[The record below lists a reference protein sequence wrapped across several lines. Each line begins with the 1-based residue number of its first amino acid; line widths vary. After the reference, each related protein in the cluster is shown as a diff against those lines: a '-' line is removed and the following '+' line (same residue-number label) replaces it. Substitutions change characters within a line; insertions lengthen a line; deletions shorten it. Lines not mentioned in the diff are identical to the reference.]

1 LLFPPCVTLRRVLH
15 VARELTLSCDVV
27 SAGSM
32 PSGREDK
39 MLGCVIISMTCGYSC
54 LPTFVGR
61 LGWGLSF
68 LWLSLPHFAVC
79 WRMVQGASNLSCAR
93 PHERGALSRDERDCA
108 TLNSLNRLTEKEIT
122 ALAKLRYCERVH
134 THFPVVFAGEAYV
147 GEGTVLNVSVPGCA
161 VHSRKRVQPGSY
173 IEMRMLVP
181 DTTSPLRVGLAKVRW
196 CEGRRFGVE
205 FIQMPGEDQVRLGRL
220 VKNEVP
226 LALLPRSSA
235 WQGAHS

>member
-1 LLFPPCVTLRRVLH
+1 
-15 VARELTLSCDVV
+15 
-27 SAGSM
+27 M
-32 PSGREDK
+32 
-39 MLGCVIISMTCGYSC
+39 
-54 LPTFVGR
+54 
-61 LGWGLSF
+61 
-68 LWLSLPHFAVC
+68 
-79 WRMVQGASNLSCAR
+79 
-93 PHERGALSRDERDCA
+93 
-108 TLNSLNRLTEKEIT
+108 
-122 ALAKLRYCERVH
+122 AKLRYCERVH

-181 DTTSPLRVGLAKVRW
+181 DTTSPLRVGIAKVRW

-226 LALLPRSSA
+226 LAHHLDPARSNGRIPENNRTASE
-235 WQGAHS
+235 GEGP